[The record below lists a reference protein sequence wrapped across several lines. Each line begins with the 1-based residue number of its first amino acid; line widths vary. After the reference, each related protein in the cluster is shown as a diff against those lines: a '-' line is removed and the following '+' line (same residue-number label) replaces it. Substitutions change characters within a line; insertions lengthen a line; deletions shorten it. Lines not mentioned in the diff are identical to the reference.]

1 MKKAINHRIMRS
13 NNKRQ
18 IVELLRKNETLTK
31 REIAQQL
38 GVSITTVA
46 TFITELIDENR
57 ISPSGNAVSTGGR
70 KSELYHLNPDSLY
83 VIGVDLQVDR
93 LITLLI
99 NLRGQILGIQEVKYT
114 GTDEWQIASTLYQTL
129 LRLCDSTRTPF
140 SKIAGIGV
148 GVPGIVNHQTGII
161 EFAPNLG
168 WKNVNLAPLL
178 PADLPVM
185 VENEANAAAI
195 GESSFGTAQGRANM
209 IYISVGRGIG
219 TGLILKNDLYYGHN
233 FVAGEFGHMTIVPNG
248 LPCRCGKKGC
258 WEVYA
263 SNSAALNLYQHYSNK
278 TLDSYDDLLTAFF
291 QSDPIATRVINETT
305 DYLGLGI
312 ANLING
318 LNPEMVIIGGKIA
331 EAEEFIQY
339 RTLKEIKEHCFEY
352 SYRNVEIKF
361 SHLKNK
367 ATALGV
373 GSLMIDYILDTQINK
388 SSIRERS

>member
-18 IVELLRKNETLTK
+18 IMELIRKNGSLTK
-31 REIAQQL
+31 KEIAQQL
-38 GVSITTVA
+38 NVSITTVA
-46 TFITELIDENR
+46 TFITELINESR
-57 ISPSGNAVSTGGR
+57 IIPSGNAESTGGR
-70 KSELYHLNPDSLY
+70 KSELYHLNSDSLY

-93 LITLLI
+93 FIILLI
-99 NLRGQILGIQEVKYT
+99 NLQGQILRTEEVKYA
-114 GTDEWQIASTLYQTL
+114 GTDEWQAASILYQTI
-129 LRLCDSTRTPF
+129 LRISDSTRTPI

-168 WKNVNLAPLL
+168 WKNVNLASLI
-178 PADLPVM
+178 PVDIPVI

-195 GESSFGTAQGRANM
+195 GESNFGAAQGRANV
-209 IYISVGRGIG
+209 IYISVGLGIG
-219 TGLILKNDLYYGHN
+219 TGLIFNNDLYSGHN
-233 FVAGEFGHMTIVPNG
+233 FLAGEFGHMTIIPNG

-263 SNSAALNLYQHYSNK
+263 SNSAALNLYHHYSK
-278 TLDSYDDLLTAFF
+278 TTLEAYEDLLTAYF
-291 QSDPIATRVINETT
+291 QNDPIATRVINETT

-318 LNPEMVIIGGKIA
+318 LNPEMIIIGGKIT
-331 EAEEFIQY
+331 EAESSIQY
-339 RTLKEIKEHCFEY
+339 RLLREVKEHCFEY
-352 SYRNVEIKF
+352 SYRDVEIKF
-361 SHLKNK
+361 SRLKNK

-373 GSLMIDYILDTQINK
+373 GGLMIDYLLDTQINK
-388 SSIRERS
+388 SNISERS